1 MKALMRMHR
10 TFLALAGSALLATGA
25 ACLLPTAA
33 QARTTATVP
42 CSETALIAAVNAAN
56 AAGGGTITLTTGCT
70 YTLTA
75 SNGDDGVNGPDGL
88 PVITTPIAF
97 SGNANTITRSATA
110 PAFRIA
116 QVASNGGLTLN
127 AVTLSGGNA
136 TTAGHNHGGGILNFG
151 AVTLTGSALSS
162 NAAGGLGGAIY
173 SSGAA
178 AAATFTGSTV
188 SSNTANQAAGIASV
202 GATLTMTSSVVTL
215 NAATNQ
221 PGGIYSSGIS
231 TMTTTSVT
239 ANIPTNCTGSPQPV
253 TGCVG

>member
-1 MKALMRMHR
+1 MRMHR
-10 TFLALAGSALLATGA
+10 TSLALAGSVLLATGA

-33 QARTTATVP
+33 QAGAAVTVP

-56 AAGGGTITLTTGCT
+56 TAGGGTITLTKGCT
-70 YTLTA
+70 YTLTSA
-75 SNGDDGVNGPDGL
+75 HGNDGVNGPDGL
-88 PVITTPIAF
+88 PIITTPIAF

-110 PAFRIA
+110 AAFRIV
-116 QVASNGGLTLN
+116 QVAASGGLALN

-136 TTAGHNHGGGILNFG
+136 TTAGHNHGGGVLNFG
-151 AVTLTGSALSS
+151 AVTLTGSAINS
-162 NAAGGLGGAIY
+162 NTAGGLGGAIY

-178 AAATFTGSTV
+178 AAATFTSSTV
-188 SSNTANQAAGIASV
+188 RSNTANQAAGIASA

-215 NAATNQ
+215 NTAATQ
-221 PGGIYSSGIS
+221 PGGIHSSGTS

-239 ANIPTNCTGSPQPV
+239 ANTPTNCIGSPQPV